1 MPRPVQAV
9 LVLLHVL
16 FVATLVGAVR
26 ALSAAS
32 SVDAVDGYLLGL
44 LLYASLPGVAA
55 FVLSLRVRHGGVRV
69 WYGLLAVQVWIVL
82 GALAGLGGGAGL
94 EGVARLVMPTAVLV
108 LLGRAE
114 SRQWFRSSPELR
126 AEQRLFSFAR
136 MMTLRR
142 DGGQT
147 ALEYLGLVLVVV
159 ALVGGLTA
167 TGVGRQLTAEIR
179 AAICSLTGSS
189 CPAPGRDVVAGG
201 GDAAGD
207 GGGDGLGGTGA
218 GGSSGADGGSAHG
231 GGESGLTG
239 GSGST
244 GTSGATEGATTTT
257 GATDGTATTG
267 SDSTGGSG
275 TDGGAGSSDS
285 GTDGGAGSSDSTGGS
300 SIDGGTGGTESGGG
314 SGRPTGSTGGSSAGG
329 ATGTSGATG
338 ATGASGT
345 TGSQPGS
352 ASPQDRAAL
361 PPADFIVP
369 VDAGRPAGPHG
380 GGFLD
385 GLVGDGLGGDVQGV
399 VDAVLRPGETGRR
412 IVDQWRRDTRG
423 AEGKWAR
430 GDYIGAVWDG
440 NKAVGGAGAGMA
452 IPGSGARVDAEVR
465 DAERAHLSERIPLTA
480 TPAGRKAWWDGL
492 SPEERERYIELVPER
507 IGNLD
512 GIPALARDA
521 ANRRNLP
528 ALIDKLEGVD
538 TDKARDQLAGLREIQ
553 RQLDEDAKPPM
564 YLIGIGDEGNGRAI
578 VSFGDPDASRH
589 VSAYVPGLN
598 TSLDEEFAKND
609 IGRARD
615 TAIGA
620 QGYDESTASIVWLGY
635 DAPQLPDKDGVAG
648 YFAVMGTGRAEKG
661 GAAYRD
667 FMDGISV
674 TNRNEDPHLT
684 AIGHSYGSRT
694 VGAAAARPGG
704 IPGVDDIILVGS
716 PGVGVDHAVDLGVGS
731 AHVFVGAAAN
741 DPVTKLPSRT
751 QVVVGGV
758 GLVLGGPGGAYL
770 AGDLAD
776 PGDDDLWFGKD
787 PASEAFGARRF
798 PVADGPPLV
807 GGGGISLDSH
817 ANYFSP
823 ERDAVSA
830 DSIAL
835 IVSGNADRLKME
847 EPK

>member
-69 WYGLLAVQVWIVL
+69 WYGLLAVQAWIVL
-82 GALAGLGGGAGL
+82 GALAELGGGAGL
-94 EGVARLVMPTAVLV
+94 DGVARLVMPAAVLV

-114 SRQWFRSSPELR
+114 SRQWFRSSPEQR

-136 MMTLRR
+136 MMTPRR

-159 ALVGGLTA
+159 ALVGGLMA
-167 TGVGRQLTAEIR
+167 TGIGGQLTAEIR

-189 CPAPGRDVVAGG
+189 CPAPGHDVVAGG
-201 GDAAGD
+201 GDAGGD
-207 GGGDGLGGTGA
+207 GRGGGDASSGTA
-218 GGSSGADGGSAHG
+218 GGSTDG
-231 GGESGLTG
+231 GGESSLTG
-239 GSGST
+239 GTGST
-244 GTSGATEGATTTT
+244 GTS

-267 SDSTGGSG
+267 SDGGSSSTDGATGGS
-275 TDGGAGSSDS
+275 T
-285 GTDGGAGSSDSTGGS
+285 
-300 SIDGGTGGTESGGG
+300 
-314 SGRPTGSTGGSSAGG
+314 GRPTGSNGGSGAGG
-329 ATGTSGATG
+329 TTGTTGASGTSGTTGASGTTGTSGTTG
-338 ATGASGT
+338 AGASGSAGAQAGT

-352 ASPQDRAAL
+352 GSPQDRAAL

-412 IVDQWRRDTRG
+412 IVDEWRRDTRG

-430 GDYIGAVWDG
+430 GDYIGAAWDW

-492 SPEERERYIELVPER
+492 SQEERERYIELVPER

-512 GIPALARDA
+512 GIPVLARDA

-553 RQLDEDAKPPM
+553 RQLDEDGKPPM

-694 VGAAAARPGG
+694 VGAATARPGG

-741 DPVTKLPSRT
+741 DPVTKLPSKT

-807 GGGGISLDSH
+807 GGGGISLDAHS
-817 ANYFSP
+817 NYFSP

>member
-1 MPRPVQAV
+1 MPRPLQAALI
-9 LVLLHVL
+9 LVHVL

-26 ALSAAS
+26 ALSTAS

-44 LLYASLPGVAA
+44 LLYASLPGVAV
-55 FVLSLRVRHGGVRV
+55 FVLSLYVRHGGVRV
-69 WYGLLAVQVWIVL
+69 WYGLLAVLAWTVL
-82 GALAGLGGGAGL
+82 GALAELSGGAEGQGL
-94 EGVARLVMPTAVLV
+94 ARLAVPVAVIV
-108 LLGRAE
+108 LLCRPE
-114 SRQWFRSSPELR
+114 SRRWFRSGLEQR

-136 MMTLRR
+136 MMRLRR

-159 ALVGGLTA
+159 ALVGGLMA
-167 TGVGRQLTAEIR
+167 TGTGQQLTAEIR
-179 AAICSLTGSS
+179 SAICELTGSS
-189 CPAPGRDVVAGG
+189 CPAPGRDAVA
-201 GDAAGD
+201 D
-207 GGGDGLGGTGA
+207 GGGTDGN
-218 GGSSGADGGSAHG
+218 SDGSA
-231 GGESGLTG
+231 G
-239 GSGST
+239 GSGSRPHDTPEAGAANGSGGEDESSLTGGTGST
-244 GTSGATEGATTTT
+244 GTRGENGTT
-257 GATDGTATTG
+257 GTTGTTGQPGTTGDTATTG
-267 SDSTGGSG
+267 APNTPN
-275 TDGGAGSSDS
+275 TPQA
-285 GTDGGAGSSDSTGGS
+285 TN
-300 SIDGGTGGTESGGG
+300 
-314 SGRPTGSTGGSSAGG
+314 PT
-329 ATGTSGATG
+329 
-338 ATGASGT
+338 
-345 TGSQPGS
+345 
-352 ASPQDRAAL
+352 SPQSDLTA
-361 PPADFIVP
+361 P
-369 VDAGRPAGPHG
+369 VDAGRPPGPHG
-380 GGFLD
+380 GGFID
-385 GLVGDGLGGDVQGV
+385 GFLGDGAGGDVRGV
-399 VDAVLRPGETGRR
+399 VGAVLRPGETGQR
-412 IVDQWRRDTRG
+412 IADQWRRDTRD
-423 AEGKWAR
+423 AERKWAR
-430 GDYIGAVWDG
+430 GDYIGAAWDW
-440 NKAVGGAGAGMA
+440 NKAVGGVGAGLA

-465 DAERAHLSERIPLTA
+465 EAERAHLGERIPQNA
-480 TPAGRKAWWDGL
+480 TPAQRKAWWDGL

-512 GIPALARDA
+512 GIPVLARDA

-538 TDKARDQLAGLREIQ
+538 TDKARDQLAGLREIE
-553 RQLDEDAKPPM
+553 RQLNENGKPPM
-564 YLIGIGDEGNGRAI
+564 YLIGVGDEGNGRAI
-578 VSFGDPDASRH
+578 VSFGNPDVSQH

-609 IGRARD
+609 LGRARD

-667 FMDGISV
+667 FMGGISV
-674 TNRNEDPHLT
+674 TNQNKDPHLT

-731 AHVFVGAAAN
+731 EHVFVGAAAN
-741 DPVTKLPSRT
+741 DPVTKLPSKT
-751 QVVVGGV
+751 QVVVGGL
-758 GLVLGGPGGAYL
+758 GLALGGPGGAYV

-787 PASEAFGARRF
+787 PASKAFGARRF

-807 GGGGISLDSH
+807 SGSGISLDSH
-817 ANYFSP
+817 SNYFSP

>member
-1 MPRPVQAV
+1 MPRPLQAV
-9 LVLLHVL
+9 LILLHVL
-16 FVATLVGAVR
+16 FVATLVGAIR
-26 ALSAAS
+26 ALSTAS

-55 FVLSLRVRHGGVRV
+55 FVLSLYVRHGGVRV
-69 WYGLLAVQVWIVL
+69 WYGLLAVQAWIVL
-82 GALAGLGGGAGL
+82 GALAELSGGSGG
-94 EGVARLVMPTAVLV
+94 EGVARLVIPAAVIV
-108 LLGRAE
+108 LLCRPE
-114 SRQWFRSSPELR
+114 SRRWFRSELEQR

-136 MMTLRR
+136 MMKLRR

-159 ALVGGLTA
+159 ALVGGLMA
-167 TGVGRQLTAEIR
+167 TGTGRQLTAEIR
-179 AAICSLTGSS
+179 SAICELTGSS
-189 CPAPGRDVVAGG
+189 CPAPGHDLVAGDGSADGSGSGSGSGSDSSGGSGSAGADGSGG
-201 GDAAGD
+201 GDASGVGD
-207 GGGDGLGGTGA
+207 GGGE
-218 GGSSGADGGSAHG
+218 SS
-231 GGESGLTG
+231 LTG
-239 GSGST
+239 GTGST
-244 GTSGATEGATTTT
+244 GTSGDT
-257 GATDGTATTG
+257 GGTATTG
-267 SDSTGGSG
+267 STAGSGGSV
-275 TDGGAGSSDS
+275 
-285 GTDGGAGSSDSTGGS
+285 
-300 SIDGGTGGTESGGG
+300 GTGGT
-314 SGRPTGSTGGSSAGG
+314 TGSTAGSTAGSNGSAGAPG
-329 ATGTSGATG
+329 DTTRPQAN
-338 ATGASGT
+338 ASSPSTQGGDT
-345 TGSQPGS
+345 FPPG
-352 ASPQDRAAL
+352 DV
-361 PPADFIVP
+361 IVP
-369 VDAGRPAGPHG
+369 VDAGRPAGPNG
-380 GGFLD
+380 GGFL
-385 GLVGDGLGGDVQGV
+385 GGFLGDGLGGDVQGV
-399 VDAVLRPGETGRR
+399 VDAVLRPGDSGRR
-412 IVDQWRRDTRG
+412 IVDQWGRDTRG
-423 AEGKWAR
+423 AGEKWAR
-430 GDYIGAVWDG
+430 GDYIGAAWDW
-440 NKAVGGAGAGMA
+440 NKAVGGAGAGLA

-465 DAERAHLSERIPLTA
+465 DAERAHLSERIPQNA
-480 TPAGRKAWWDGL
+480 APAERKAWWDGL

-512 GIPALARDA
+512 GIPVLARDA

-538 TDKARDQLAGLREIQ
+538 TDKARDQLAGLREIE
-553 RQLDEDAKPPM
+553 RQLNENGKPPM

-578 VSFGDPDASRH
+578 VSFGNPDASQH

-609 IGRARD
+609 LGRARD

-661 GAAYRD
+661 GEAYRG

-674 TNRNEDPHLT
+674 TNQNKDPHLT

-694 VGAAAARPGG
+694 VGAAAAKPGG

-731 AHVFVGAAAN
+731 EHVFVGAAAN
-741 DPVTKLPSRT
+741 DPVTKLPSKT
-751 QVVVGGV
+751 QVVVGGI
-758 GLVLGGPGGAYL
+758 GLALGGPGGAYI

-787 PASEAFGARRF
+787 PASKAFGARRF

-807 GGGGISLDSH
+807 SGSGISLDSH
-817 ANYFSP
+817 SNYFSP

>member
-1 MPRPVQAV
+1 MPRPLQAV
-9 LVLLHVL
+9 LILLHVL
-16 FVATLVGAVR
+16 FVATLVGAIR
-26 ALSAAS
+26 ALSTAS

-44 LLYASLPGVAA
+44 LLYASLAGVAA
-55 FVLSLRVRHGGVRV
+55 FVLSLYVRHGGVRV
-69 WYGLLAVQVWIVL
+69 WYGLLAVQAWIVL
-82 GALAGLGGGAGL
+82 GALAELSGGSGG
-94 EGVARLVMPTAVLV
+94 EGVARLVIPAAVIV
-108 LLGRAE
+108 LLCRPG
-114 SRQWFRSSPELR
+114 SRRWFRSELEQR

-136 MMTLRR
+136 MMKLRR

-159 ALVGGLTA
+159 ALVGGLMA
-167 TGVGRQLTAEIR
+167 TGTGRQLTAEIR
-179 AAICSLTGSS
+179 SAICELTGSS
-189 CPAPGRDVVAGG
+189 CPAPGHDLVAGG
-201 GDAAGD
+201 GSADGNGSGSGSDSSGGSGSAGAGGSGGGDASGVGD
-207 GGGDGLGGTGA
+207 GGGE
-218 GGSSGADGGSAHG
+218 SS
-231 GGESGLTG
+231 LTG
-239 GSGST
+239 GTGST
-244 GTSGATEGATTTT
+244 GTSGDT
-257 GATDGTATTG
+257 GGTATTG
-267 SDSTGGSG
+267 ST
-275 TDGGAGSSDS
+275 
-285 GTDGGAGSSDSTGGS
+285 
-300 SIDGGTGGTESGGG
+300 
-314 SGRPTGSTGGSSAGG
+314 TGSTGSTAGSGGSAG
-329 ATGTSGATG
+329 T
-338 ATGASGT
+338 SGT
-345 TGSQPGS
+345 TGSTAGSTTGSNGS
-352 ASPQDRAAL
+352 AGAPGDTTRPQGNASSPSTQGGDTF
-361 PPADFIVP
+361 PPGDVIVP
-369 VDAGRPAGPHG
+369 VDAGRPAGPNG
-380 GGFLD
+380 GGFL
-385 GLVGDGLGGDVQGV
+385 GGFLGDGLGGDVQGV
-399 VDAVLRPGETGRR
+399 VDAVLRPGDSGRR
-412 IVDQWRRDTRG
+412 IVDQWGRDTRG
-423 AEGKWAR
+423 AGEKWAR
-430 GDYIGAVWDG
+430 GDYIGAAWDW
-440 NKAVGGAGAGMA
+440 NKAVGGAGAGLA

-465 DAERAHLSERIPLTA
+465 EAERAHLSERIPQNA
-480 TPAGRKAWWDGL
+480 APAERKAWWDGL

-512 GIPALARDA
+512 GIPVLARDA

-538 TDKARDQLAGLREIQ
+538 TDKARDQLAGLREIE
-553 RQLDEDAKPPM
+553 RQLNENGKPPM

-578 VSFGDPDASRH
+578 VSFGNPDASQH

-609 IGRARD
+609 LGRARD

-661 GAAYRD
+661 GEAYRG

-674 TNRNEDPHLT
+674 TNQNKDPHLT

-694 VGAAAARPGG
+694 VGAAAAKPGG

-731 AHVFVGAAAN
+731 EHVFVGAAAN
-741 DPVTKLPSRT
+741 DPVTKLPSKT
-751 QVVVGGV
+751 QVVVGGI
-758 GLVLGGPGGAYL
+758 GLALGGPGGAYI

-787 PASEAFGARRF
+787 PASKAFGARRF

-807 GGGGISLDSH
+807 SGSGISLDSH
-817 ANYFSP
+817 SNYFSP

>member
-82 GALAGLGGGAGL
+82 GALAELGGGAGL
-94 EGVARLVMPTAVLV
+94 DGVARLVMPAAVLV

-114 SRQWFRSSPELR
+114 SRQWFRSSPEQR

-136 MMTLRR
+136 MMTPRR

-159 ALVGGLTA
+159 ALVGGLMA
-167 TGVGRQLTAEIR
+167 TGIGGQLTAEIR

-189 CPAPGRDVVAGG
+189 CPAPGHDVVAGG
-201 GDAAGD
+201 GDAGGD
-207 GGGDGLGGTGA
+207 GRGGGDASSGTA
-218 GGSSGADGGSAHG
+218 GGSTDG
-231 GGESGLTG
+231 GGESSLTG
-239 GSGST
+239 GTGST
-244 GTSGATEGATTTT
+244 GTSGATDGTATTS

-267 SDSTGGSG
+267 SDGGSG
-275 TDGGAGSSDS
+275 TDRGS
-285 GTDGGAGSSDSTGGS
+285 GDGGRTDAATGGS
-300 SIDGGTGGTESGGG
+300 T
-314 SGRPTGSTGGSSAGG
+314 GRPTGSSGGSGAGG
-329 ATGTSGATG
+329 T
-338 ATGASGT
+338 TGASGSAGAQAGS

-352 ASPQDRAAL
+352 GSPEDRAAL

-412 IVDQWRRDTRG
+412 IVDEWRRDTRG

-430 GDYIGAVWDG
+430 GDYIGAAWDW

-492 SPEERERYIELVPER
+492 SQEERERYIELVPER

-553 RQLDEDAKPPM
+553 RQLDEDGKPPM

-741 DPVTKLPSRT
+741 DPVTKLPSKT

-807 GGGGISLDSH
+807 GGGGISLDAHS
-817 ANYFSP
+817 NYFSP

>member
-69 WYGLLAVQVWIVL
+69 WYGLLAVQAWIVL
-82 GALAGLGGGAGL
+82 GALAELGGGAGL
-94 EGVARLVMPTAVLV
+94 DGVARLVMPAAVLV

-114 SRQWFRSSPELR
+114 SRQWFRSSPEQR

-136 MMTLRR
+136 MMTPRR

-147 ALEYLGLVLVVV
+147 ALEYLGLVLIVV
-159 ALVGGLTA
+159 ALVGGLMA
-167 TGVGRQLTAEIR
+167 TGIGGQLTAEIR

-189 CPAPGRDVVAGG
+189 CPAPGHDVVAGG
-201 GDAAGD
+201 GDAGGD
-207 GGGDGLGGTGA
+207 GRGGGDASSGTA
-218 GGSSGADGGSAHG
+218 GGSPDG
-231 GGESGLTG
+231 GGESSLTG
-239 GSGST
+239 GTGST
-244 GTSGATEGATTTT
+244 GTSGATDGTATTT
-257 GATDGTATTG
+257 GAADGTATTG
-267 SDSTGGSG
+267 GDGGSGSTDGATGGS
-275 TDGGAGSSDS
+275 T
-285 GTDGGAGSSDSTGGS
+285 
-300 SIDGGTGGTESGGG
+300 
-314 SGRPTGSTGGSSAGG
+314 GRPTGSSGGSGT
-329 ATGTSGATG
+329 TGT
-338 ATGASGT
+338 TGASGT
-345 TGSQPGS
+345 SGTTAAGASGSAGAQAGSTGSQPESGS
-352 ASPQDRAAL
+352 SQDRAAL

-412 IVDQWRRDTRG
+412 IVDEWRRDTRG

-430 GDYIGAVWDG
+430 GDYIGAAWDW

-492 SPEERERYIELVPER
+492 SQEERERYIELVPER

-512 GIPALARDA
+512 GIPVLARDA

-553 RQLDEDAKPPM
+553 RQLDEDGKPPM

-741 DPVTKLPSRT
+741 DPVTKLPSKT

-807 GGGGISLDSH
+807 GGGGISLDAHS
-817 ANYFSP
+817 NYFSP

>member
-1 MPRPVQAV
+1 MPRSLQAA

-16 FVATLVGAVR
+16 FVATLVGAIR

-55 FVLSLRVRHGGVRV
+55 FVLSLYVRHGGVRV
-69 WYGLLAVQVWIVL
+69 WYGLLAVQAWMVL
-82 GALAGLGGGAGL
+82 GALAGLSGGDGGS
-94 EGVARLVMPTAVLV
+94 GVARLALPGAVIV
-108 LLGRAE
+108 LLCRPG
-114 SRQWFRSSPELR
+114 SRRWFRSGL
-126 AEQRLFSFAR
+126 EQRDERRLFSFAR
-136 MMTLRR
+136 MMKFRR

-159 ALVGGLTA
+159 ALVGGLMA
-167 TGVGRQLTAEIR
+167 TGAGRQLTAEIR
-179 AAICSLTGSS
+179 SAICELTGSS
-189 CPAPGRDVVAGG
+189 CPAPGYDAVAGRGSTAGSGEGHDDAPGAGAGAGG
-201 GDAAGD
+201 GEGD
-207 GGGDGLGGTGA
+207 ESSLTGGTGSTA
-218 GGSSGADGGSAHG
+218 GDRDSSSGADS
-231 GGESGLTG
+231 T
-239 GSGST
+239 GST
-244 GTSGATEGATTTT
+244 GTSGSSRASGTSGDP
-257 GATDGTATTG
+257 GDATDPQGTATH
-267 SDSTGGSG
+267 
-275 TDGGAGSSDS
+275 
-285 GTDGGAGSSDSTGGS
+285 
-300 SIDGGTGGTESGGG
+300 
-314 SGRPTGSTGGSSAGG
+314 PTHPQ
-329 ATGTSGATG
+329 
-338 ATGASGT
+338 GT
-345 TGSQPGS
+345 TPFPPSVPTAPVN
-352 ASPQDRAAL
+352 AS
-361 PPADFIVP
+361 
-369 VDAGRPAGPHG
+369 RPAGPNS
-380 GGFLD
+380 GGFL
-385 GLVGDGLGGDVQGV
+385 GGFIEGGLGGDIRGV
-399 VDAVLRPGETGRR
+399 VGVAGAVLRPGETGRR
-412 IVDQWRRDTRG
+412 IVDQWGRDTRG
-423 AEGKWAR
+423 AGEKWAR
-430 GDYIGAVWDG
+430 GDYIGAAWDG
-440 NKAVGGAGAGMA
+440 NKAVGGAGAGLA
-452 IPGSGARVDAEVR
+452 LPGSGARVEAEVR
-465 DAERAHLSERIPLTA
+465 DAERAHLSERIPQNA
-480 TPAGRKAWWDGL
+480 TPAQRKAWWDGL

-512 GIPALARDA
+512 GIPVLARDA

-538 TDKARDQLAGLREIQ
+538 TDKARDQLAGLREIE
-553 RQLDEDAKPPM
+553 RQLNENGKPPM
-564 YLIGIGDEGNGRAI
+564 YLIGVGDEGNGRAI
-578 VSFGDPDASRH
+578 VSFGNPDASQH

-609 IGRARD
+609 LGRARD

-620 QGYDESTASIVWLGY
+620 QGYDDSAASIVWLGY
-635 DAPQLPDKDGVAG
+635 DAPQLPDQDGAAG

-667 FMDGISV
+667 FMEGISV
-674 TNRNEDPHLT
+674 TNQNKDPHLT

-731 AHVFVGAAAN
+731 EHVFVGAAAN
-741 DPVTKLPSRT
+741 DPVTKLPSKT
-751 QVVVGGV
+751 QVVVGGL
-758 GLVLGGPGGAYL
+758 GLALGGPGGAYV

-787 PASEAFGARRF
+787 PASTAFGARRF

-807 GGGGISLDSH
+807 SGSGISLDSH
-817 ANYFSP
+817 SNYFSP

>member
-1 MPRPVQAV
+1 MAGPGGRSTPRSLQAV

-16 FVATLVGAVR
+16 FVATLVGAIR
-26 ALSAAS
+26 ALSTAS

-55 FVLSLRVRHGGVRV
+55 FVLSLYVRQGGVRV
-69 WYGLLAVQVWIVL
+69 WYGLLGVQAWVVL
-82 GALAGLGGGAGL
+82 GTVAEVGGGAGPV
-94 EGVARLVMPTAVLV
+94 GVARLVMPAVVLV
-108 LLGRAE
+108 LLCRPE
-114 SRQWFRSSPELR
+114 SRRWFLSGPEQR
-126 AEQRLFSFAR
+126 AEQRLFSFTG
-136 MMTLRR
+136 MMKLRR

-159 ALVGGLTA
+159 ALVGGLMA
-167 TGVGRQLTAEIR
+167 TGTGRQLTAEIR
-179 AAICSLTGSS
+179 AAICELTGSS
-189 CPAPGRDVVAGG
+189 CPAPGHDVVAGG
-201 GDAAGD
+201 GEADAGADASGAGGGSGGGTDD
-207 GGGDGLGGTGA
+207 GGGS
-218 GGSSGADGGSAHG
+218 GSG
-231 GGESGLTG
+231 GGEGSGSGGPGGGSGSSLTG
-239 GSGST
+239 GTGST
-244 GTSGATEGATTTT
+244 GTSGGVEGVTI
-257 GATDGTATTG
+257 G
-267 SDSTGGSG
+267 
-275 TDGGAGSSDS
+275 
-285 GTDGGAGSSDSTGGS
+285 
-300 SIDGGTGGTESGGG
+300 GGTGGDAATSGAATSGGAGNSGNAG
-314 SGRPTGSTGGSSAGG
+314 STGSTGRPTGSGG
-329 ATGTSGATG
+329 AASGTSGT
-338 ATGASGT
+338 SGV
-345 TGSQPGS
+345 TGSQAGS
-352 ASPQDRAAL
+352 GSSQDRAAL

-380 GGFLD
+380 GGFLG

-399 VDAVLRPGETGRR
+399 VDAVLRPGEAGRR
-412 IVDQWRRDTRG
+412 IVDAWGRDTRG
-423 AEGKWAR
+423 AQEKWAR
-430 GDYIGAVWDG
+430 GDYIGAAWDW

-465 DAERAHLSERIPLTA
+465 DAERAHLSGRIPLGA

-512 GIPALARDA
+512 GIPVLARDA

-553 RQLDEDAKPPM
+553 RQLDENGKPPM

-578 VSFGDPDASRH
+578 VSFGNPDASQH

-598 TSLDEEFAKND
+598 TSLDQEFAEND
-609 IGRARD
+609 LGRARD

-674 TNRNEDPHLT
+674 TNRNKDPHLT

-731 AHVFVGAAAN
+731 EHVFVGAAAN
-741 DPVTKLPSRT
+741 DPVTKLPSKT
-751 QVVVGGV
+751 QVVVGGI
-758 GLVLGGPGGAYL
+758 GLALGGPGGAYL
-770 AGDLAD
+770 GGDLAD

-787 PASEAFGARRF
+787 PASKAFGARRF

-807 GGGGISLDSH
+807 SGGGISLDSH
-817 ANYFSP
+817 SNYFSP

>member
-1 MPRPVQAV
+1 MPRPLQAV
-9 LVLLHVL
+9 LILLHVL
-16 FVATLVGAVR
+16 FVATLVGAIR
-26 ALSAAS
+26 ALSTAS

-55 FVLSLRVRHGGVRV
+55 FVLSLYVRHGGVRV
-69 WYGLLAVQVWIVL
+69 WYGLLAVQAWIVL
-82 GALAGLGGGAGL
+82 GALAELSGGSGG
-94 EGVARLVMPTAVLV
+94 EGVARLVIPAAVIV
-108 LLGRAE
+108 LLCRPE
-114 SRQWFRSSPELR
+114 SRRWFRSELEQR

-136 MMTLRR
+136 MMKLRR

-159 ALVGGLTA
+159 ALVGGLMA
-167 TGVGRQLTAEIR
+167 TGTGRQLTAEIR
-179 AAICSLTGSS
+179 SAICELTGSS
-189 CPAPGRDVVAGG
+189 CPAPGHDLVAGG
-201 GDAAGD
+201 GSADGSGSDSSGGSGSAGAGGSGGGDASGVGD
-207 GGGDGLGGTGA
+207 GGGE
-218 GGSSGADGGSAHG
+218 SS
-231 GGESGLTG
+231 LTG
-239 GSGST
+239 GTGST
-244 GTSGATEGATTTT
+244 GTSGDT
-257 GATDGTATTG
+257 GGTATTG
-267 SDSTGGSG
+267 STAGSGGS
-275 TDGGAGSSDS
+275 A
-285 GTDGGAGSSDSTGGS
+285 
-300 SIDGGTGGTESGGG
+300 GTGGT
-314 SGRPTGSTGGSSAGG
+314 TGSTAGSNAGSTAGSNGSAGAPG
-329 ATGTSGATG
+329 DATRPQGN
-338 ATGASGT
+338 ASSPSTQG
-345 TGSQPGS
+345 GDSFPPG
-352 ASPQDRAAL
+352 DV
-361 PPADFIVP
+361 IVP
-369 VDAGRPAGPHG
+369 VDAGRPAGPNG
-380 GGFLD
+380 GGFL
-385 GLVGDGLGGDVQGV
+385 GGFLGDGLGGDVQGV
-399 VDAVLRPGETGRR
+399 VDAVLRPGDSGRR
-412 IVDQWRRDTRG
+412 IVDQWGRDTRG
-423 AEGKWAR
+423 AGEKWAR
-430 GDYIGAVWDG
+430 GDYIGAAWDW
-440 NKAVGGAGAGMA
+440 NKAVGGAGAGLA

-465 DAERAHLSERIPLTA
+465 EAERAHLSERIPQNA
-480 TPAGRKAWWDGL
+480 APAEHKAWWDGL

-512 GIPALARDA
+512 GIPVLARDA

-538 TDKARDQLAGLREIQ
+538 TDKARDQLAGLREIE
-553 RQLDEDAKPPM
+553 RQLNENGKPPM

-578 VSFGDPDASRH
+578 VSFGNPDASQH

-609 IGRARD
+609 LGRARD

-661 GAAYRD
+661 GEAYRG

-674 TNRNEDPHLT
+674 TNQNKDPHLT

-694 VGAAAARPGG
+694 VGAAAAKPGG

-731 AHVFVGAAAN
+731 EHVFVGAAAN
-741 DPVTKLPSRT
+741 DPVTKLPSKT
-751 QVVVGGV
+751 QVVVGGI
-758 GLVLGGPGGAYL
+758 GLALGGPGGAYI

-787 PASEAFGARRF
+787 PASKAFGARRF
-798 PVADGPPLV
+798 PVADGPPLIS
-807 GGGGISLDSH
+807 GSGISLDSH
-817 ANYFSP
+817 SNYFSP

>member
-1 MPRPVQAV
+1 MPRPLQAALI
-9 LVLLHVL
+9 LVHVL
-16 FVATLVGAVR
+16 CVATLVGAVR
-26 ALSAAS
+26 ALSTAS

-44 LLYASLPGVAA
+44 LLYASLPGVAV
-55 FVLSLRVRHGGVRV
+55 FVLSLYVRHGGVRV
-69 WYGLLAVQVWIVL
+69 WYGLLAVLAWTVL
-82 GALAGLGGGAGL
+82 GALAELSGGAEGQGL
-94 EGVARLVMPTAVLV
+94 ARLAVPVAVIV
-108 LLGRAE
+108 LLCRPA
-114 SRQWFRSSPELR
+114 SRRWFRSGLEQR
-126 AEQRLFSFAR
+126 AEQRLFSFAG
-136 MMTLRR
+136 MMRLRR

-159 ALVGGLTA
+159 ALVGGLMA
-167 TGVGRQLTAEIR
+167 TGTGQQLTAEIR
-179 AAICSLTGSS
+179 SAICELTGSS

-201 GDAAGD
+201 G
-207 GGGDGLGGTGA
+207 
-218 GGSSGADGGSAHG
+218 GADGNSDGSA
-231 GGESGLTG
+231 G
-239 GSGST
+239 GSGSRPHDPPAAGAADGSGGEDESSLTGGTGST
-244 GTSGATEGATTTT
+244 GTRGENGTTGTTGQPGTTGDTTTT
-257 GATDGTATTG
+257 GAPNTPNTPQA
-267 SDSTGGSG
+267 
-275 TDGGAGSSDS
+275 
-285 GTDGGAGSSDSTGGS
+285 
-300 SIDGGTGGTESGGG
+300 
-314 SGRPTGSTGGSSAGG
+314 PT
-329 ATGTSGATG
+329 
-338 ATGASGT
+338 
-345 TGSQPGS
+345 P
-352 ASPQDRAAL
+352 SPQSDLTA
-361 PPADFIVP
+361 P
-369 VDAGRPAGPHG
+369 VDAGRPPGPHS
-380 GGFLD
+380 GGFID
-385 GLVGDGLGGDVQGV
+385 GFLGDGVGGDVRGV
-399 VDAVLRPGETGRR
+399 VGAVLRPGETGQR
-412 IVDQWRRDTRG
+412 IADQWGRDTRD
-423 AEGKWAR
+423 AERKWAR
-430 GDYIGAVWDG
+430 GDYIGAAWDW
-440 NKAVGGAGAGMA
+440 NKAVGGVGAGLA

-465 DAERAHLSERIPLTA
+465 DAERAHLGERIPQNA
-480 TPAGRKAWWDGL
+480 TPAQRKAWWDGL

-512 GIPALARDA
+512 GIPVLARDA

-538 TDKARDQLAGLREIQ
+538 TDKARDQLAGLREIE
-553 RQLDEDAKPPM
+553 RQLNENGKPPM
-564 YLIGIGDEGNGRAI
+564 YLIGVGDEGNGRAI
-578 VSFGDPDASRH
+578 VSFGNPDVSQH

-609 IGRARD
+609 LGRARD

-667 FMDGISV
+667 FMGGISV
-674 TNRNEDPHLT
+674 TNQNKDPHLT

-731 AHVFVGAAAN
+731 EHVFVGAAAN
-741 DPVTKLPSRT
+741 DPVTKLPSKT
-751 QVVVGGV
+751 QVVVGGL
-758 GLVLGGPGGAYL
+758 GLALGGPGGAYV

-787 PASEAFGARRF
+787 PASKAFGARRF

-807 GGGGISLDSH
+807 SGSGISLDSH
-817 ANYFSP
+817 SNYFSP